1 MFSAS
6 PLPIVSPRIKVA
18 SPLIATRFYPVNFF
32 NHIAIV
38 TGGGSGIGRAT
49 CLQLAREGA
58 HLAVVDIDRDA
69 GCETVAQIE
78 REGGEAIYLHAD
90 VSQSADVQGVINHV
104 VEKWGRIEILVNNAG
119 IMRFQ
124 PVVDLPEA
132 DWDRVMSVNLRAA
145 FLFCKYAL
153 PHFRHE
159 DGRKGG
165 AIVNVSSVHAQA
177 TTRNVSAYAA
187 SKGGVEAFTRALSI
201 EAEPFHVRVN
211 CVAPGAV
218 DTPLLWTNPN
228 LQSGE
233 EKLEGAVA
241 SSESVAESICF
252 MASRSAQFVTGS
264 TLAVDAGRLARL

>member
-1 MFSAS
+1 M
-6 PLPIVSPRIKVA
+6 
-18 SPLIATRFYPVNFF
+18 NFL

-58 HLAVVDIDRDA
+58 KVAVVDIDREA
-69 GCETVAQIE
+69 GRGTVEQIE
-78 REGGEAIYLHAD
+78 SAGGEAIFLYAD
-90 VSQSADVQGVINHV
+90 VSQSADVQGVVNYV
-104 VEKWGRIEILVNNAG
+104 VEKWGRIEVLVNNAG

-124 PVVDLPEA
+124 PVVELPEE

-159 DGRKGG
+159 DGRRGG
-165 AIVNVSSVHAQA
+165 SIVNVSSVHAQA
-177 TTRNVSAYAA
+177 TTRNVAAYAA
-187 SKGGVEAFTRALSI
+187 SKGGLEAFTRALSI
-201 EAEPFHVRVN
+201 EAEPLHVRVN
-211 CVAPGAV
+211 VVAPGAV

-233 EKLEGAVA
+233 EKLEGAIA
-241 SSESVAESICF
+241 SSESVAETICF
-252 MASRSAQFVTGS
+252 LASRSAQFVTGS
-264 TLAVDAGRLARL
+264 VLAVDAGRLARL

>member
-1 MFSAS
+1 M
-6 PLPIVSPRIKVA
+6 
-18 SPLIATRFYPVNFF
+18 NFPD
-32 NHIAIV
+32 HIAIV

-58 HLAVVDIDRDA
+58 RVAIVDIDREA
-69 GCETVAQIE
+69 GEATVAQIQSA
-78 REGGEAIYLHAD
+78 GGEAVYLYAD
-90 VSQSADVQGVINHV
+90 VSQSADVQGVVNHV
-104 VEKWGRIEILVNNAG
+104 VEKWGRIEVLVNNAG

-124 PVVDLPEA
+124 PVVELNED

-153 PHFRHE
+153 PHFRHA

-165 AIVNVSSVHAQA
+165 AIVNISSVHAQA
-177 TTRNVSAYAA
+177 TTRNVAAYAA
-187 SKGGVEAFTRALSI
+187 SKGGLEAFTRALSI
-201 EAEPFHVRVN
+201 EAEPLNVRVN
-211 CVAPGAV
+211 AIAPGAV

-241 SSESVAESICF
+241 SSESVAQAICWL
-252 MASRSAQFVTGS
+252 ASRAAQFVTGS
-264 TLAVDAGRLARL
+264 VLPVDAGRLARL

>member
-1 MFSAS
+1 MIF
-6 PLPIVSPRIKVA
+6 P
-18 SPLIATRFYPVNFF
+18 

-58 HLAVVDIDRDA
+58 HLAVVDIDRQA
-69 GCETVAQIE
+69 GQATVAQIE
-78 REGGEAIYLHAD
+78 DAGGTAIYLYAD
-90 VSQSADVQGVINHV
+90 VSQSADVQGVVNHV
-104 VEKWGRIEILVNNAG
+104 VEKWGRIEVLVNNAG
-119 IMRFQ
+119 IMAFQ
-124 PVVDLPEA
+124 PVVDLAED

-165 AIVNVSSVHAQA
+165 AIVNISSVHAQA
-177 TTRNVSAYAA
+177 TTRNVAAYAA
-187 SKGGVEAFTRALSI
+187 SKGGLEAFTRALSI
-201 EAEPFHVRVN
+201 EAEPLNVRIN
-211 CVAPGAV
+211 AIAPGAV

-233 EKLEGAVA
+233 EKLEGAIA
-241 SSESVAESICF
+241 SSESVAQAICW
-252 MASRSAQFVTGS
+252 MASRAAQFVTGS
-264 TLAVDAGRLARL
+264 VLAVDAGRLARL

>member
-1 MFSAS
+1 MKF
-6 PLPIVSPRIKVA
+6 P
-18 SPLIATRFYPVNFF
+18 

-49 CLQLAREGA
+49 ALQLAREGA
-58 HLAVVDIDRDA
+58 QLAVVDIDRDA
-69 GCETVAQIE
+69 GRETVAQIQQA
-78 REGGEAIYLHAD
+78 GGTALYLYAD
-90 VSQSADVQGVINHV
+90 VSQSADVQGVVNHV
-104 VEKWGRIEILVNNAG
+104 VEKWGRIEVLVNNAG
-119 IMRFQ
+119 IMRFL
-124 PVVDLPEA
+124 PVVDLDED

-165 AIVNVSSVHAQA
+165 AIVNISSVHAQA
-177 TTRNVSAYAA
+177 TTRNVAAYAA
-187 SKGGVEAFTRALSI
+187 SKGGLEAFSRALSI
-201 EAEPFHVRVN
+201 EAEPLNVRVN
-211 CVAPGAV
+211 VVAPGAV

-241 SSESVAESICF
+241 SSESVAEAICF
-252 MASRSAQFVTGS
+252 MASRTAQFITGS
-264 TLAVDAGRLARL
+264 VLAVDAGRLARL

>member
-1 MFSAS
+1 M
-6 PLPIVSPRIKVA
+6 K
-18 SPLIATRFYPVNFF
+18 F
-32 NHIAIV
+32 NEHIALV

-58 HLAVVDIDRDA
+58 RVAVVDIDRDA
-69 GCETVAQIE
+69 GMLTVSQIE
-78 REGGEAIYLHAD
+78 KAGGEAMFLRAD
-90 VSQSADVQGVINHV
+90 VSESSDVRGVINRLLEV
-104 VEKWGRIEILVNNAG
+104 WGRIDVLVNNAG

-124 PVVDLPEA
+124 PVVDLGED

-153 PHFRHE
+153 PHMKRA

-187 SKGGVEAFTRALSI
+187 SKGGLEAFTRALSI
-201 EAEPFHVRVN
+201 EAEPHNVRVN
-211 CVAPGAV
+211 VVAPGAV

-233 EKLEGAVA
+233 EKLEGAIA
-241 SSESVAESICF
+241 SSESVAEAICF
-252 MASRSAQFVTGS
+252 LASRAAQFVSGS
-264 TLAVDAGRLARL
+264 VLAVDAGRLARL

>member
-1 MFSAS
+1 MQF
-6 PLPIVSPRIKVA
+6 P
-18 SPLIATRFYPVNFF
+18 

-38 TGGGSGIGRAT
+38 TGGGSGIGLAT
-49 CLQLAREGA
+49 SLQLAREGA
-58 HLAVVDIDRDA
+58 RVAIVDINREA
-69 GCETVAQIE
+69 GCEAVAQIE
-78 REGGEAIYLHAD
+78 RNGGTAMYLYAD

-104 VEKWGRIEILVNNAG
+104 VEQWGRIEVLINNAG
-119 IMRFQ
+119 IMRFH
-124 PVVDLPEA
+124 PVMELGEA

-187 SKGGVEAFTRALSI
+187 SKGGLEAFTRALSI
-201 EAEPFHVRVN
+201 EAEPLHVRVN
-211 CVAPGAV
+211 AVAPGAV

-241 SSESVAESICF
+241 SSESVANVICF
-252 MASRSAQFVTGS
+252 LASRAAQFVTGS
-264 TLAVDAGRLARL
+264 VMPVDAGRLARL